1 MRKIFKILTIFI
13 IIIILGVILYTYKN
27 EIRDL
32 FYKEYVINNENSK
45 DDEDNN
51 NNIKE
56 EYKEYKETSNFKLEN
71 LDRYIVYKEN
81 NSNLDYED
89 VVTYVNIGLDYKFY
103 DYINESD
110 TNLGNLILVNK
121 YYKLDSTYVPNNL
134 EEISSS
140 CFISGNTLVR
150 KMTKEAKEAFEKL
163 CNDSI
168 KNGTPV
174 YGQSAYRPYEMQEK
188 LYNSAVSYGGVDY
201 ADNDTARP
209 GHSEH
214 QTGLAI
220 DVSSTKSGNMLSFEN
235 TSSYEW
241 MMENAHK
248 YGFILRYTKDKE
260 NIHGYINEP
269 WHFRY
274 VGIDVATDIHDNYN
288 DLTYEEYFYKFIDN
302 KN

>member
-1 MRKIFKILTIFI
+1 MRKIFKTFIIFI
-13 IIIILGVILYTYKN
+13 MIIVLGVILYTYKD
-27 EIRDL
+27 EIKNM
-32 FYKEYVINNENSK
+32 FFKEYEINNNK
-45 DDEDNN
+45 

-56 EYKEYKETSNFKLEN
+56 EYKEYKETSNFKLDN
-71 LDRYIVYKEN
+71 LSRYIKYKEN
-81 NSNLDYED
+81 NNNLSYED

-103 DYINESD
+103 DYINDAD
-110 TNLGNLILVNK
+110 TKLDNLILVNK
-121 YYKLDSTYVPNNL
+121 YYKLDSTYVPDDL
-134 EEISSS
+134 EEISSD
-140 CFISGNTLVR
+140 CFIYGNTEVR
-150 KMTKEAKEAFEKL
+150 NLRKDAKEAFEKL

-188 LYNSAVSYGGVDY
+188 LYNNAVSSGGTDY
-201 ADNDTARP
+201 ADSDTARP

-220 DVSSTKSGNMLSFEN
+220 DVSSTKNGNMLSFED
-235 TSSYEW
+235 TASYTW
-241 MMENAHK
+241 MIENAHK

-274 VGIDVATDIHDNYN
+274 VGINIATNIYNNYN
-288 DLTYEEYFYKFIDN
+288 NLTYEEYFYKYIDN